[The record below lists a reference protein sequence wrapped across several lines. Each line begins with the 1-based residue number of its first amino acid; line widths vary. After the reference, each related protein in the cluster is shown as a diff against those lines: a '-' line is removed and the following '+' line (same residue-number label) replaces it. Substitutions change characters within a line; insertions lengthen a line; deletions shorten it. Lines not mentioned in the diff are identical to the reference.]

1 MAQLMRVSAGDI
13 ASKDPITIAPDELAV
28 SALATMNARKIS
40 VLMVVDGAGAPVGIL
55 HIHDLLRA
63 GVA

>member
-1 MAQLMRVSAGDI
+1 MLCGPAITVRVRPGDNLMIHVAMQMAQPGDVI
-13 ASKDPITIAPDELAV
+13 
-28 SALATMNARKIS
+28 
-40 VLMVVDGAGAPVGIL
+40 VVDGAGAPVGIL